1 MKPPKLLLLS
11 VSLAVAAATQAEI
24 LERVVARVNGDVVTL
39 SEFEARQLAAV
50 QQGRVSP
57 AEIETYLR
65 ENNARL
71 LQEAIDDMLI
81 LQRGA
86 ELGIKL
92 RPEYIQ
98 EVIDGI
104 KKENNIADDAELQRQ
119 LRREGMS
126 LDDLKRN
133 IERSI
138 VRRQVLSRELEAKA
152 TVNEAEARAEYER
165 NKESHT
171 RKASVHLQ
179 EIVVPDEEQA
189 RALVVRARA
198 GEDFAGMAREHSTAA
213 SKRRRRR
220 PRGPAPGRDE
230 RGGGGGG
237 VPPAGGR
244 RVGSP
249 SHRRWF
255 PDHPRQ
261 REEGR
266 VGGVVRRGQ
275 GRDRQAPFPGAGH
288 GRLRRVPG
296 GAPQER
302 GDPDHGHRGP
312 AAGEPPRRGHGDD
325 AAAVRRRHHRVAR
338 GPGRGVRHHPANA
351 PRARRAAVAARGR
364 RAVPG
369 PVAVSGAARS
379 LAMGRPDFFARVY
392 AAVRAIPRGRVATYG
407 QVAAILGVPRGA
419 RAVGWALRALSPNV
433 KPKVPWHRVV
443 GAGGRI
449 SPRAGP
455 GPELQ
460 RRRLRAEGVTFRGAL
475 IDLRRHGV
483 ARLR

>member
-11 VSLAVAAATQAEI
+11 VSLAVAAAATQAEI

-50 QQGRVSP
+50 QQGRVAP
-57 AEIETYLR
+57 AQIETFLR

-152 TVNEAEARAEYER
+152 TVNEAEARSEYER
-165 NKESHT
+165 DQAAHT
-171 RKASVHLQ
+171 RRASVHLH
-179 EIVVPDEEQA
+179 EIVAPDEEQA
-189 RALVVRARA
+189 RALVGRARA
-198 GEDFAGMAREHSTAA
+198 GEDFAALARAHSTAA
-213 SKRRRRR
+213 SRDAGGDLGVLH
-220 PRGPAPGRDE
+220 RGEMNAAVEAVAFALPD
-230 RGGGGGG
+230 GG
-237 VPPAGGR
+237 VSDPLPTDGGYR
-244 RVGSP
+244 ILRVAEKKEGSVASFDEVKDEIVKRLSP
-249 SHRRWF
+249 GTR
-255 PDHPRQ
+255 HPR
-261 REEGR
+261 
-266 VGGVVRRGQ
+266 VRR
-275 GRDRQAPFPGAGH
+275 
-288 GRLRRVPG
+288 LRG

-312 AAGEPPRRGHGDD
+312 AAAEPARRGHGNHV
-325 AAAVRRRHHRVAR
+325 AAIRRGHHRRPGGPGGGVRRHAAV
-338 GPGRGVRHHPANA
+338 P
-351 PRARRAAVAARGR
+351 PRARGAAGAAGR
-364 RAVPG
+364 HRAVP
-369 PVAVSGAARS
+369 VARS
-379 LAMGRPDFFARVY
+379 RHPRPEAWAGRTSLRASTRRSGPSR
-392 AAVRAIPRGRVATYG
+392 AAASRPTDRSRRSSAC
-407 QVAAILGVPRGA
+407 RGA
-419 RAVGWALRALSPNV
+419 PARS
-433 KPKVPWHRVV
+433 
-443 GAGGRI
+443 AGRCA
-449 SPRAGP
+449 RC
-455 GPELQ
+455 
-460 RRRLRAEGVTFRGAL
+460 RRP
-475 IDLRRHGV
+475 
-483 ARLR
+483 

>member
-11 VSLAVAAATQAEI
+11 VSLAAVAAAATQAEI

-50 QQGRVSP
+50 QQGRVAP
-57 AEIETYLR
+57 AQIETFLR

-165 NKESHT
+165 NKESYT

-213 SKRRRRR
+213 SRATGGDLGVLH
-220 PRGPAPGRDE
+220 RGEMNAAVEAVAFPLPE
-230 RGGGGGG
+230 GG
-237 VPPAGGR
+237 VSDPIPTDGGYR
-244 RVGSP
+244 IIRVSEKKEGSVA
-249 SHRRWF
+249 SF
-255 PDHPRQ
+255 D
-261 REEGR
+261 EVKDEI
-266 VGGVVRRGQ
+266 VK
-275 GRDRQAPFPGAGH
+275 
-288 GRLRRVPG
+288 RLS
-296 GAPQER
+296 QER
-302 GDPDHGHRGP
+302 ATRAYDAYVEGLRKNGAIQTMVTEVPLQLSLP
-312 AAGEPPRRGHGDD
+312 AAGTGTMLPPSAAGTTAAPVAPD
-325 AAAVRRRHHRVAR
+325 AEFVVTPQSRPERVA
-338 GPGRGVRHHPANA
+338 P
-351 PRARRAAVAARGR
+351 
-364 RAVPG
+364 
-369 PVAVSGAARS
+369 
-379 LAMGRPDFFARVY
+379 
-392 AAVRAIPRGRVATYG
+392 
-407 QVAAILGVPRGA
+407 
-419 RAVGWALRALSPNV
+419 
-433 KPKVPWHRVV
+433 
-443 GAGGRI
+443 
-449 SPRAGP
+449 
-455 GPELQ
+455 PELP
-460 RRRLRAEGVTFRGAL
+460 AATAPSPSPAPSPVP
-475 IDLRRHGV
+475 
-483 ARLR
+483 